1 MKRFSI
7 SRKRSLIALV
17 LCVAM
22 VLGLTGCGKNGNNA
36 NKDDNA
42 ADVVYVAEY
51 IDVQGIENVINLKEK
66 DGILHILSAEY
77 TEEGTTFL
85 LHTYNLADGSTTE
98 AVLEGA
104 TENGYF
110 SSTYFNEDGS
120 LEVIEL
126 AEEYDEEWNLIS
138 SETYFNKYG
147 EYLCYGK
154 R

>member
-51 IDVQGIENVINLKEK
+51 IDVQGIENVINL
-66 DGILHILSAEY
+66 
-77 TEEGTTFL
+77 
-85 LHTYNLADGSTTE
+85 
-98 AVLEGA
+98 
-104 TENGYF
+104 
-110 SSTYFNEDGS
+110 
-120 LEVIEL
+120 
-126 AEEYDEEWNLIS
+126 
-138 SETYFNKYG
+138 
-147 EYLCYGK
+147 
-154 R
+154 